1 MGIDFER
8 SVLRELDQIHRLIQ
22 DVVTELRSER
32 DARES
37 LDTEV
42 SELKLKVD
50 RLQHRLVHVPRPRG
64 RALARDGGLV
74 VSSGTLI
81 ALLNWWIASRQ
92 PPPPPQH
99 FPAPSAQTVPSVPV
113 FPVQP

>member
-1 MGIDFER
+1 VGLEFER

-32 DARES
+32 DTREA

-50 RLQHRLVHVPRPRG
+50 RLIHRPPRHKG
-64 RALARDGGLV
+64 RAMARDGGLV
-74 VSSGTLI
+74 VSTGTLL
-81 ALLNWWIASRQ
+81 ALINWWVTTRQ
-92 PPPPPQH
+92 PPPAPQH
-99 FPAPSAQTVPSVPV
+99 FPAPTAQTVPSVLISPV
-113 FPVQP
+113 TP